1 MATVEA
7 DLRGSR
13 LAGQRGDR
21 AAPSPSAFQP
31 PVRQSGL
38 ARRGGEPSA
47 HPSLLHV
54 TNGES
59 AANTLRQTGIGGAVL
74 PWQDALH
81 EGPAPAAPRDTG
93 VVSVR
98 VRVGEPA
105 RTARLARTSRQPA
118 GRRDARRPAG
128 RALVRA

>member
-38 ARRGGEPSA
+38 ARRGGEPAA

-81 EGPAPAAPRDTG
+81 EGPAPAGSRLQLLETRAPWCDLGSPGLR
-93 VVSVR
+93 
-98 VRVGEPA
+98 P
-105 RTARLARTSRQPA
+105 
-118 GRRDARRPAG
+118 DA
-128 RALVRA
+128 ALVLNLAEHSGS